1 MVVTFFDMQFGPS
14 HPLMLVFV
22 RQTYTSHILNHYG
35 VRTTVVFDGYGSST
49 STKQAEQRRRAEKCT
64 SSDIIFDENMPTTT
78 TQTAFL
84 ANSKN
89 KQRLIEMVSEKM
101 RMAGIRVIQAE
112 ADADT
117 LIVSTALTV
126 AEKERVQQR
135 SNTPTVPISQ
145 CKSGW
150 EIN

>member
-1 MVVTFFDMQFGPS
+1 
-14 HPLMLVFV
+14 
-22 RQTYTSHILNHYG
+22 
-35 VRTTVVFDGYGSST
+35 
-49 STKQAEQRRRAEKCT
+49 
-64 SSDIIFDENMPTTT
+64 
-78 TQTAFL
+78 
-84 ANSKN
+84 
-89 KQRLIEMVSEKM
+89 M